1 MAKSATGKLTLLSL
15 ILMIFTSVFG
25 FANMPRG
32 FFLMGYAAIP
42 WYLVAA
48 ITYFIP
54 FAFMIAEFGA
64 AFKNEKGGIY
74 SWMEKSVGP
83 RYAFIGIFM
92 WYASYV
98 IWMVNVAS
106 TIWIPLSNMI
116 FGHDTTNQWSLF
128 GLSSTQ
134 TLGLL
139 GVAWLIL
146 VFILISRGLDSIK
159 KVTSIGGTA
168 VALLNIVLVIGG
180 IVILILN
187 KGQLAQPIT
196 DMAKTFTTSPNAS
209 YQSIVSM
216 LSFLTFAIFAFGGTE
231 VVGGLVDQTENP
243 VKTFPKGLLIAAG
256 VISLGYVIGIFMIG
270 IFTNWNSVLSGSGV
284 NMGNVAYVVMQ
295 NLGYEL
301 GHVFGLSDQV
311 SLQMGA
317 WVARYVGLSMFL
329 ALSGA
334 FMTLSYS
341 PIKQL
346 IEGTPSK
353 IWPQSLT
360 KTKNGL
366 PVNAMRIQ
374 AAIAI
379 VLILLVSFGG
389 KSAAEFFNKLVLMTN
404 VAMTIP
410 MTNVAM
416 TIPYLF
422 ISYAFISFKRKDSI
436 EKPFVIYKSKG
447 VAIFIAYVVTA
458 VVGFA
463 NIFSIIE
470 PAVTTGEYDNTLWMI
485 VGPIFFS
492 VVAIILYWL
501 YERKEK

>member
-1 MAKSATGKLTLLSL
+1 MTKSTTGKLTLVSL

-25 FANMPRG
+25 FANMPRA

-48 ITYFIP
+48 IMYFIP
-54 FAFMIAEFGA
+54 FSFMIAEFGA

-83 RYAFIGIFM
+83 RYAFVGIFM

-159 KVTSIGGTA
+159 KVTSIGGSA
-168 VALLNIVLVIGG
+168 VALLNIVLVMGG
-180 IVILILN
+180 ILILILN

-243 VKTFPKGLLIAAG
+243 VKTFPKGVLIAAG
-256 VISLGYVIGIFMIG
+256 IISLGYVIGIFVIG

-301 GHVFGLSDQV
+301 GQAFGLSDQV

-353 IWPQSLT
+353 IWPSSLT

-374 AAIAI
+374 AIIAI
-379 VLILLVSFGG
+379 ILILLVSFGG
-389 KSAAEFFNKLVLMTN
+389 ESAAEFFNKLVLMTN

-410 MTNVAM
+410 
-416 TIPYLF
+416 YLF
-422 ISYAFISFKRKDSI
+422 IAYAFISFKRKDAI
-436 EKPFVIYKSKG
+436 KKPFVIYKNKG
-447 VAIFIAYVVTA
+447 IAIFIAYVVTV

-463 NIFSIIE
+463 NLFSIIE
-470 PAVTTGEYDNTLWMI
+470 PTVTTGAYDKTLWMI
-485 VGPIFFS
+485 AGPLFFS
-492 VVAIILYWL
+492 VVAIILYGL

>member
-1 MAKSATGKLTLLSL
+1 
-15 ILMIFTSVFG
+15 
-25 FANMPRG
+25 
-32 FFLMGYAAIP
+32 
-42 WYLVAA
+42 
-48 ITYFIP
+48 
-54 FAFMIAEFGA
+54 
-64 AFKNEKGGIY
+64 
-74 SWMEKSVGP
+74 
-83 RYAFIGIFM
+83 
-92 WYASYV
+92 
-98 IWMVNVAS
+98 
-106 TIWIPLSNMI
+106 
-116 FGHDTTNQWSLF
+116 
-128 GLSSTQ
+128 
-134 TLGLL
+134 
-139 GVAWLIL
+139 
-146 VFILISRGLDSIK
+146 
-159 KVTSIGGTA
+159 
-168 VALLNIVLVIGG
+168 
-180 IVILILN
+180 
-187 KGQLAQPIT
+187 
-196 DMAKTFTTSPNAS
+196 
-209 YQSIVSM
+209 
-216 LSFLTFAIFAFGGTE
+216 
-231 VVGGLVDQTENP
+231 
-243 VKTFPKGLLIAAG
+243 
-256 VISLGYVIGIFMIG
+256 
-270 IFTNWNSVLSGSGV
+270 
-284 NMGNVAYVVMQ
+284 
-295 NLGYEL
+295 
-301 GHVFGLSDQV
+301 
-311 SLQMGA
+311 
-317 WVARYVGLSMFL
+317 MFL

-389 KSAAEFFNKLVLMTN
+389 KSAAEFFNKLVL
-404 VAMTIP
+404 

>member
-1 MAKSATGKLTLLSL
+1 MTKSATGKLTLVSL

-42 WYLVAA
+42 WYIIAA

-116 FGHDTTNQWSLF
+116 FGHDTTSQWGVF

-134 TLGLL
+134 VLGLL

-146 VFILISRGLDSIK
+146 VFVLISRGLESIK
-159 KVTSIGGTA
+159 KVTSIGGSA
-168 VALLNIVLVIGG
+168 VALLNIVLLIGG
-180 IVILILN
+180 ILILILN
-187 KGQLAQPIT
+187 KGQLAQPIADAT
-196 DMAKTFTTSPNAS
+196 HAFTKSPNGN
-209 YQSIVSM
+209 YQSVVAT

-256 VISLGYVIGIFMIG
+256 IISLGYIIGIFMIG
-270 IFTNWNSVLSGSGV
+270 IFTNWTSVLSGSGV
-284 NMGNVAYVVMQ
+284 NTGNVAYIIMQ

-301 GHVFGLSDQV
+301 GHALGLSEQL
-311 SLQMGA
+311 SLQIGS
-317 WVARYVGLSMFL
+317 WVARFVGLSMFL

-341 PIKQL
+341 PLKQL
-346 IEGTPSK
+346 IEGTPK
-353 IWPQSLT
+353 RIWPESLT

-366 PVNAMRIQ
+366 PVNAMKVQ
-374 AAIAI
+374 AIIAI
-379 VLILLVSFGG
+379 ILILLVSFGG
-389 KSAAEFFNKLVLMTN
+389 ESAAKFFDKLVL
-404 VAMTIP
+404 

-422 ISYAFISFKRKDSI
+422 ISIAFISFKRKDEI
-436 EKPFVIYKSKG
+436 KKPFVIYKSKT
-447 VAIFIAYVVTA
+447 VAVVVAYIVTA
-458 VVGFA
+458 GVGFA
-463 NIFSIIE
+463 NVFSIVE
-470 PAVTTGEYDNTLWMI
+470 PLTTGDYDKTLWMMA
-485 VGPIFFS
+485 GPVFFS
-492 VVAIILYWL
+492 IVAIVLYSL

>member
-1 MAKSATGKLTLLSL
+1 MTKSATGKLTLVSL

-42 WYLVAA
+42 WYIIAA

-116 FGHDTTNQWSLF
+116 FGHDTTSQWGVF

-134 TLGLL
+134 VLGLL

-146 VFILISRGLDSIK
+146 VFVLISRGLESIK
-159 KVTSIGGTA
+159 KVTSIGGSA
-168 VALLNIVLVIGG
+168 VALLNIVLLIGG
-180 IVILILN
+180 ILILILN
-187 KGQLAQPIT
+187 KGQLAQPIADAT
-196 DMAKTFTTSPNAS
+196 HAFTKSPNGN
-209 YQSIVSM
+209 YQSVVAT

-256 VISLGYVIGIFMIG
+256 IISLGYIIGIFMIG
-270 IFTNWNSVLSGSGV
+270 IFTNWTSVLSGSGV
-284 NMGNVAYVVMQ
+284 NTGNVAYIIMQ

-301 GHVFGLSDQV
+301 GHALGLSEQL
-311 SLQMGA
+311 SLQIGS
-317 WVARYVGLSMFL
+317 WVARFVGLSMFL

-341 PIKQL
+341 PLKQL
-346 IEGTPSK
+346 IEGTPK
-353 IWPQSLT
+353 RIWPESLT

-366 PVNAMRIQ
+366 PVNAMKVQ
-374 AAIAI
+374 AIIAI
-379 VLILLVSFGG
+379 ILILLVSFGG
-389 KSAAEFFNKLVLMTN
+389 ESAAKFFDKLVL
-404 VAMTIP
+404 

-422 ISYAFISFKRKDSI
+422 ISIAFISFKRKDEI
-436 EKPFVIYKSKG
+436 KKPFVIYKSKT
-447 VAIFIAYVVTA
+447 VAIVVAYIVTA

-463 NIFSIIE
+463 NVFSIVE
-470 PAVTTGEYDNTLWMI
+470 PLTTGDYDKTLWMMA
-485 VGPIFFS
+485 GPVFFS
-492 VVAIILYWL
+492 IVAIVLYSL

>member
-1 MAKSATGKLTLLSL
+1 MSKSTTGKLTLVSL

-32 FFLMGYAAIP
+32 FFLMGYSAIP
-42 WYLVAA
+42 WYIVAA

-83 RYAFIGIFM
+83 RYAFVGIFM
-92 WYASYV
+92 WYASYI

-106 TIWIPLSNMI
+106 TIWIPFSNMI
-116 FGHDTTNQWSLF
+116 FGHDTTSQWGVF

-134 TLGLL
+134 VLGLL
-139 GVAWLIL
+139 GVGWLLL
-146 VFILISRGLDSIK
+146 VFVLISKGLDSIK
-159 KVTSIGGTA
+159 KVTSIGGSA
-168 VALLNIVLVIGG
+168 VALLNVVLLLGG
-180 IVILILN
+180 ITILILN
-187 KGQLAQPIT
+187 KGQLAQPISNV
-196 DMAKTFTTSPNAS
+196 AETFTTSPNAN
-209 YQSIVSM
+209 YQSALAM

-270 IFTNWNSVLSGSGV
+270 IFTNWDSVLSVSGV
-284 NMGNVAYVVMQ
+284 NTGNVAYIIMQ

-301 GHVFGLSDQV
+301 GHALGLSDQIAI
-311 SLQMGA
+311 QMGS
-317 WVARYVGLSMFL
+317 WVARFVGLSMFL

-341 PIKQL
+341 PLKQL
-346 IEGTPSK
+346 IEGTPQK
-353 IWPQSLT
+353 IWPEKLT
-360 KTKNGL
+360 KTKHGL

-374 AAIAI
+374 AIIAI

-389 KSAAEFFNKLVLMTN
+389 ESAAKFFDKLVLMTN
-404 VAMTIP
+404 VAMTL
-410 MTNVAM
+410 
-416 TIPYLF
+416 PYLF
-422 ISYAFISFKRKDSI
+422 ISIAFISFKCKDSI
-436 EKPFVIYKSKG
+436 EKPFVIFKNKMMAIVIAIIVTIV
-447 VAIFIAYVVTA
+447 VA
-458 VVGFA
+458 FA

-470 PAVTTGEYDNTLWMI
+470 PITTGDYDKTLWMI
-485 VGPIFFS
+485 AGPTFFS
-492 VVAIILYWL
+492 IVAIILFWL
-501 YERKEK
+501 YERKEKVQRS

>member
-1 MAKSATGKLTLLSL
+1 MTKSATGKLTLVSL

-42 WYLVAA
+42 WYIFAA

-54 FAFMIAEFGA
+54 FAFMIAEFGS

-83 RYAFIGIFM
+83 RYAFVGIFM
-92 WYASYV
+92 WYSSYV

-106 TIWIPLSNMI
+106 GIWIPLSNLI
-116 FGHDTTNQWSLF
+116 FGHDTTSQWGVL

-134 TLGLL
+134 VLGLL

-146 VFILISRGLDSIK
+146 VFVLISRGLESIK
-159 KVTSIGGTA
+159 KITSIGGSA
-168 VALLNIVLVIGG
+168 VALLNIVLLIGG
-180 IVILILN
+180 ILILILN
-187 KGQLAQPIT
+187 KGQLAEPVT
-196 DMAKTFTTSPNAS
+196 DVMHAFTKSPNGN
-209 YQSIVSM
+209 YQSVVAT

-231 VVGGLVDQTENP
+231 VVGGLVDQTDNP
-243 VKTFPKGLLIAAG
+243 IKTFPKGLLIAAG

-270 IFTNWNSVLSGSGV
+270 IFTNWTSVLSGSGV
-284 NMGNVAYVVMQ
+284 NTGNVAYIVMQ

-301 GHVFGLSDQV
+301 GHALGLSEAF
-311 SLQMGA
+311 SLQIGA
-317 WVARYVGLSMFL
+317 WVARFVGLSMFL

-341 PIKQL
+341 PLKQL
-346 IEGTPSK
+346 IEGTPKK
-353 IWPQSLT
+353 IWPESLT

-366 PVNAMRIQ
+366 PVNAMKVQ
-374 AAIAI
+374 AIIAI
-379 VLILLVSFGG
+379 ILILLVSFGG
-389 KSAAEFFNKLVLMTN
+389 ESAAKFFDKLVL
-404 VAMTIP
+404 

-422 ISYAFISFKRKDSI
+422 ISIAFISFKRKDEI
-436 EKPFVIYKSKG
+436 EKPFVIYKNKT
-447 VAIFIAYVVTA
+447 VAVVVACIVTA
-458 VVGFA
+458 IVGFA
-463 NIFSIIE
+463 NVFSIIE
-470 PAVTTGEYDNTLWMI
+470 PLTTGDYDKTLWMMA
-485 VGPIFFS
+485 GPLFFGI
-492 VVAIILYWL
+492 VAIVLYSL

>member
-1 MAKSATGKLTLLSL
+1 MTKSATGKLTLVSL

-42 WYLVAA
+42 WYIIAA

-116 FGHDTTNQWSLF
+116 FGHDTTSQWGVF

-134 TLGLL
+134 VLGLL

-146 VFILISRGLDSIK
+146 VFVLISRGLESIK
-159 KVTSIGGTA
+159 KVTSIGGSA
-168 VALLNIVLVIGG
+168 VALLNIVLLIGG
-180 IVILILN
+180 ILILILN
-187 KGQLAQPIT
+187 KGQLAQPIADAT
-196 DMAKTFTTSPNAS
+196 HAFTKSPNGN
-209 YQSIVSM
+209 YQSVVAT

-256 VISLGYVIGIFMIG
+256 IISLGYIIGIFMIG
-270 IFTNWNSVLSGSGV
+270 IFTNWTSVLSGSGV
-284 NMGNVAYVVMQ
+284 NTGNVAYIIMQ

-301 GHVFGLSDQV
+301 GHALGLSEQL
-311 SLQMGA
+311 SLQIGS
-317 WVARYVGLSMFL
+317 WVARFVGLSMFL

-341 PIKQL
+341 PLKQL
-346 IEGTPSK
+346 IEGTPK
-353 IWPQSLT
+353 RIWPESLT

-366 PVNAMRIQ
+366 PINAMKVQ
-374 AAIAI
+374 AIIAI
-379 VLILLVSFGG
+379 ILILLVSFGG
-389 KSAAEFFNKLVLMTN
+389 ESAAKFFDKLVL
-404 VAMTIP
+404 

-422 ISYAFISFKRKDSI
+422 ISIAFISFKRKDEI
-436 EKPFVIYKSKG
+436 KKPFVIYKSKT
-447 VAIFIAYVVTA
+447 VAIVVAYIVTA

-463 NIFSIIE
+463 NVFSIVE
-470 PAVTTGEYDNTLWMI
+470 PLTTGDYDKTLWMMA
-485 VGPIFFS
+485 GPVFFS
-492 VVAIILYWL
+492 IVAIVLYSL

>member
-1 MAKSATGKLTLLSL
+1 MTKSATGKLTLVSL

-42 WYLVAA
+42 WYIIAA

-116 FGHDTTNQWSLF
+116 FGHDTTSQWGVF

-134 TLGLL
+134 VLGLL

-146 VFILISRGLDSIK
+146 VFVLISRGLESIK
-159 KVTSIGGTA
+159 KVTSIGGSA
-168 VALLNIVLVIGG
+168 VALLNIVLLIGG
-180 IVILILN
+180 ILILILN
-187 KGQLAQPIT
+187 KGQLAQPIADAT
-196 DMAKTFTTSPNAS
+196 HAFTKSPNGN
-209 YQSIVSM
+209 YQSVVAT

-256 VISLGYVIGIFMIG
+256 IISLGYIIGIFMIG
-270 IFTNWNSVLSGSGV
+270 IFTNWTSVLSGSGV
-284 NMGNVAYVVMQ
+284 NTGNVAYIIMQ

-301 GHVFGLSDQV
+301 GHALGLSEQL
-311 SLQMGA
+311 SLQIGS
-317 WVARYVGLSMFL
+317 WVARFVGLSMFL

-341 PIKQL
+341 PLKQL
-346 IEGTPSK
+346 IEGTPK
-353 IWPQSLT
+353 RIWPESLT

-366 PVNAMRIQ
+366 PVNAMKVQ
-374 AAIAI
+374 AIIAI
-379 VLILLVSFGG
+379 ILILLVSFGG
-389 KSAAEFFNKLVLMTN
+389 ESAAKFFDKLVL
-404 VAMTIP
+404 

-422 ISYAFISFKRKDSI
+422 ISIAFISFKRKDEI
-436 EKPFVIYKSKG
+436 KKPFVIYKSKT
-447 VAIFIAYVVTA
+447 VAIVVAYIVTA

-463 NIFSIIE
+463 NVFSIVEPLTTGDYDKTLWMMAGPVFFSII
-470 PAVTTGEYDNTLWMI
+470 AI
-485 VGPIFFS
+485 V
-492 VVAIILYWL
+492 LYSL
-501 YERKEK
+501 YERKVIKKS

>member
-1 MAKSATGKLTLLSL
+1 MSKSTTGKLTLVSL

-42 WYLVAA
+42 WYIVAA
-48 ITYFIP
+48 VTFFIP

-83 RYAFIGIFM
+83 RYAFVGIFM
-92 WYASYV
+92 WYASYI

-116 FGHDTTNQWSLF
+116 FGHDTTSQWGIF

-134 TLGLL
+134 VLGLL
-139 GVAWLIL
+139 GVAWLLL
-146 VFILISRGLDSIK
+146 VFVLISKGLESIK
-159 KVTSIGGTA
+159 KVTSIGGSA
-168 VALLNIVLVIGG
+168 VALLNVALLIGG
-180 IVILILN
+180 ITILILN
-187 KGQLAQPIT
+187 KGQLAQPISNI
-196 DMAKTFTTSPNAS
+196 AETFTTSPNAS
-209 YQSIVSM
+209 YQSVVAM

-270 IFTNWNSVLSGSGV
+270 IFTNWNSVLSASGV
-284 NMGNVAYVVMQ
+284 NTGNVAYIIMQ

-301 GHVFGLSDQV
+301 GHALGLSDQIAI
-311 SLQMGA
+311 QMGS
-317 WVARYVGLSMFL
+317 WVARFVGLSMFL

-341 PIKQL
+341 PLKQL
-346 IEGTPSK
+346 IEGTPQK
-353 IWPQSLT
+353 IWPKKLT
-360 KTKNGL
+360 QTKNGL

-374 AAIAI
+374 AIIAI

-389 KSAAEFFNKLVLMTN
+389 ESAAKFFDKLIL
-404 VAMTIP
+404 

-422 ISYAFISFKRKDSI
+422 ISIAFISFKGKDSI
-436 EKPFVIYKSKG
+436 EKPFVIFKNKMM
-447 VAIFIAYVVTA
+447 A
-458 VVGFA
+458 VVIAIIVTIVVAFA
-463 NIFSIIE
+463 NAFSIIE
-470 PAVTTGEYDNTLWMI
+470 PITTGDYDKTLWMI
-485 VGPIFFS
+485 AGPTFFS
-492 VVAIILYWL
+492 LVAIVLYWQ
-501 YERKEK
+501 YERKEKSKR

>member
-1 MAKSATGKLTLLSL
+1 MTKNATGKLTLVSL

-32 FFLMGYAAIP
+32 FFLMGYSAIP
-42 WYLVAA
+42 WYIIAA
-48 ITYFIP
+48 VTYFIP

-83 RYAFIGIFM
+83 RYAFVGIFM

-98 IWMVNVAS
+98 IWMVSVAS
-106 TIWIPLSNMI
+106 SIWITISNLI
-116 FGHDTTNQWSLF
+116 FGHDTTSQWSMF

-134 TLGLL
+134 VL
-139 GVAWLIL
+139 GVLGVVWLVL
-146 VFILISRGLDSIK
+146 VFLLISRGLESIK

-168 VALLNIVLVIGG
+168 VALLNIVLLVGG
-180 IVILILN
+180 ITILILN
-187 KGQLAQPIT
+187 KGQFAQPIV
-196 DMAKTFTTSPNAS
+196 DVAQAFTTSPNGN
-209 YQSIVSM
+209 YQSVLSM

-243 VKTFPKGLLIAAG
+243 VKTFPKGLLIGAG

-270 IFTNWNSVLSGSGV
+270 IFTNWDSVLSASGV
-284 NMGNVAYVVMQ
+284 NTGNVAYVIIQ

-301 GHVFGLSDQV
+301 GHALGLTETV
-311 SLQMGA
+311 SLQIGS
-317 WVARYVGLSMFL
+317 WFARYVGLSMFL
-329 ALSGA
+329 AMSGA

-341 PIKQL
+341 PLKQL
-346 IEGTPSK
+346 IEGTPRK
-353 IWPQSLT
+353 IWPESLT

-366 PVNAMRIQ
+366 PINAMKVQ
-374 AAIAI
+374 TLIAI

-389 KSAAEFFNKLVLMTN
+389 ESAAKFFDKLVL
-404 VAMTIP
+404 

-422 ISYAFISFKRKDSI
+422 ISYAFISFKRKDEI
-436 EKPFVIYKSKG
+436 EKPFIIYKNKT
-447 VAIFIAYVVTA
+447 VAIGIAYVVTA
-458 VVGFA
+458 VVAFA
-463 NIFSIIE
+463 NIFSIVE
-470 PAVTTGEYDNTLWMI
+470 PVTSGQYDKTLWMI
-485 VGPIFFS
+485 AGPLLFS
-492 VVAIILYWL
+492 IVAIILYSR
-501 YERKEK
+501 YEAKEKIKKS

>member
-1 MAKSATGKLTLLSL
+1 MTKSATGKLTLVSL

-42 WYLVAA
+42 WYIFAA

-54 FAFMIAEFGA
+54 FAFMIAEFGS

-83 RYAFIGIFM
+83 RYAFVGIFM

-106 TIWIPLSNMI
+106 GIWIPLSNLI
-116 FGHDTTNQWSLF
+116 FGHDTTSQWGVL

-134 TLGLL
+134 VLGLL

-146 VFILISRGLDSIK
+146 VFVLISRGLESIK
-159 KVTSIGGTA
+159 KITSIGGSA
-168 VALLNIVLVIGG
+168 VALLNIVLLIGG
-180 IVILILN
+180 ILILILN
-187 KGQLAQPIT
+187 KGQLAEPVT
-196 DMAKTFTTSPNAS
+196 NVMHAFTKSPNGN
-209 YQSIVSM
+209 YQSVVAM

-270 IFTNWNSVLSGSGV
+270 IFTNWTSVLSGSGV
-284 NMGNVAYVVMQ
+284 NTGNVAYIVMQ

-301 GHVFGLSDQV
+301 GHAFGLSEAF
-311 SLQMGA
+311 SLQIGA
-317 WVARYVGLSMFL
+317 WVARFVGLSMFL

-341 PIKQL
+341 PLKQL
-346 IEGTPSK
+346 IEGTPKK
-353 IWPQSLT
+353 IWPESLT

-366 PVNAMRIQ
+366 PVNAMKVQ
-374 AAIAI
+374 AIIAI
-379 VLILLVSFGG
+379 ILILLVSFGG
-389 KSAAEFFNKLVLMTN
+389 ESAAKFFDKLVL
-404 VAMTIP
+404 

-422 ISYAFISFKRKDSI
+422 ISIAFISFKRKDEI
-436 EKPFVIYKSKG
+436 EKPFVIYKNKT
-447 VAIFIAYVVTA
+447 VAVVVACIVTA
-458 VVGFA
+458 IVGFA
-463 NIFSIIE
+463 NVFSIIE
-470 PAVTTGEYDNTLWMI
+470 PLTTGDYDKTLWMMA
-485 VGPIFFS
+485 GPVFFGI
-492 VVAIILYWL
+492 VAIVLYSL
-501 YERKEK
+501 YERKEKK

>member
-410 MTNVAM
+410 
-416 TIPYLF
+416 YLF

>member
-1 MAKSATGKLTLLSL
+1 MTKSATGKLTLVSL

-42 WYLVAA
+42 WYIIAA

-98 IWMVNVAS
+98 IWMVNFAS

-116 FGHDTTNQWSLF
+116 FGHDTTSQWGVF

-134 TLGLL
+134 VLGLL

-146 VFILISRGLDSIK
+146 VFVLISRGLESIK
-159 KVTSIGGTA
+159 KVTSIGGSA
-168 VALLNIVLVIGG
+168 VALLNIVLLIGG
-180 IVILILN
+180 ILILILN
-187 KGQLAQPIT
+187 KGQLAQPIADVT
-196 DMAKTFTTSPNAS
+196 HAFTKSPNGN
-209 YQSIVSM
+209 YQSVVAT

-256 VISLGYVIGIFMIG
+256 IISLGYIIGIFMIG
-270 IFTNWNSVLSGSGV
+270 IFTNWTSVLSGSGV
-284 NMGNVAYVVMQ
+284 NTGNVAYIIMQ

-301 GHVFGLSDQV
+301 GHALGLSEQL
-311 SLQMGA
+311 SLQIGS
-317 WVARYVGLSMFL
+317 WVARFVGLSMFL
-329 ALSGA
+329 ASSGA

-341 PIKQL
+341 PLK
-346 IEGTPSK
+346 
-353 IWPQSLT
+353 
-360 KTKNGL
+360 
-366 PVNAMRIQ
+366 
-374 AAIAI
+374 
-379 VLILLVSFGG
+379 
-389 KSAAEFFNKLVLMTN
+389 
-404 VAMTIP
+404 
-410 MTNVAM
+410 
-416 TIPYLF
+416 
-422 ISYAFISFKRKDSI
+422 
-436 EKPFVIYKSKG
+436 
-447 VAIFIAYVVTA
+447 
-458 VVGFA
+458 
-463 NIFSIIE
+463 
-470 PAVTTGEYDNTLWMI
+470 
-485 VGPIFFS
+485 
-492 VVAIILYWL
+492 
-501 YERKEK
+501 

>member
-1 MAKSATGKLTLLSL
+1 MTKSATGKLTLVSL

-42 WYLVAA
+42 WYIIAA

-116 FGHDTTNQWSLF
+116 FGHDTTSQWGVF

-134 TLGLL
+134 VLGLL

-146 VFILISRGLDSIK
+146 VFVLISRGLESIK
-159 KVTSIGGTA
+159 KVTSIGGSA
-168 VALLNIVLVIGG
+168 VALLNIVLLIGG
-180 IVILILN
+180 ILILILN
-187 KGQLAQPIT
+187 KGQLAQPIADAT
-196 DMAKTFTTSPNAS
+196 HAFTKSPNGN
-209 YQSIVSM
+209 YQSVVAT

-256 VISLGYVIGIFMIG
+256 IISLGYIIGIFMIG
-270 IFTNWNSVLSGSGV
+270 IFTNWTSVLSGSGV
-284 NMGNVAYVVMQ
+284 NTGNVAYIIMQ

-301 GHVFGLSDQV
+301 GHALGLSEQL
-311 SLQMGA
+311 SLQIGS
-317 WVARYVGLSMFL
+317 WVARFVGLSMFL

-341 PIKQL
+341 PLKQL
-346 IEGTPSK
+346 IEGTPK
-353 IWPQSLT
+353 RIWPESLT

-366 PVNAMRIQ
+366 PVNAMKVQ
-374 AAIAI
+374 AIIAI
-379 VLILLVSFGG
+379 ILILLVSFGG
-389 KSAAEFFNKLVLMTN
+389 ESAAKFFDKLVL
-404 VAMTIP
+404 

-422 ISYAFISFKRKDSI
+422 ISIAFISFKRKDEI
-436 EKPFVIYKSKG
+436 QKPFVIYKSKT
-447 VAIFIAYVVTA
+447 VAVVVAYIVTA

-463 NIFSIIE
+463 NVFSIVEPLTTGDYDKTLWMMAGPVFFSII
-470 PAVTTGEYDNTLWMI
+470 AI
-485 VGPIFFS
+485 V
-492 VVAIILYWL
+492 LYSL
-501 YERKEK
+501 YERKVIKKS

>member
-1 MAKSATGKLTLLSL
+1 MLQQERRSGNMSQRETGKLTLISL

-32 FFLMGYAAIP
+32 FYLMGYSAIP
-42 WYLVAA
+42 WYVIAA

-64 AFKNEKGGIY
+64 AYKNEKGGIY

-83 RYAFIGIFM
+83 RYAFVGIFM

-98 IWMVNVAS
+98 VWMVNVAS
-106 TIWIPLSNMI
+106 TIWIPLSNAI
-116 FGHDTTNQWSLF
+116 FGKDTTANWTPF

-134 TLGLL
+134 TLGIL
-139 GVAWLIL
+139 GVFWLLL
-146 VFILISRGLDSIK
+146 VFVLISRGLESIK
-159 KVTSIGGTA
+159 KVTSIGGSA
-168 VALLNIVLVIGG
+168 VALLNIVLLIGG
-180 IVILILN
+180 LVILALN
-187 KGQLAQPIT
+187 KGQFAQPVIDFT
-196 DMAKTFTTSPNAS
+196 NTFMVSPNAKYTS
-209 YQSIVSM
+209 AIAVI
-216 LSFLTFAIFAFGGTE
+216 SFLTFAIFAFGGTE

-270 IFTNWNSVLSGSGV
+270 IFTNWSSVLSGSGV
-284 NMGNVAYVVMQ
+284 NNGNVTYIIMQ

-301 GHVFGLSDQV
+301 GHAFGASE
-311 SLQMGA
+311 SAALQIGA
-317 WVARYVGLSMFL
+317 WVARFVGLSMFL

-341 PIKQL
+341 PLKQL
-346 IEGTPSK
+346 IEGTPDK
-353 IWPQSLT
+353 IWPKKLTSLR
-360 KTKNGL
+360 NGL

-374 AAIAI
+374 AIIAI

-389 KSAAEFFNKLVLMTN
+389 ESATEFFDKLVL
-404 VAMTIP
+404 

-422 ISYAFISFKRKDSI
+422 ISYAYASFKRRDDI
-436 EKPFVIYKSKG
+436 EKPFIIYKNKTVG
-447 VAIFIAYVVTA
+447 IAFAYIVTA

-463 NIFSIIE
+463 NLFTIIE
-470 PAVTTGEYDNTLWMI
+470 PLTSGKPINTVWMMA
-485 VGPIFFS
+485 GPLLFGII
-492 VVAIILYWL
+492 AIILYN
-501 YERKEK
+501 RAEKR